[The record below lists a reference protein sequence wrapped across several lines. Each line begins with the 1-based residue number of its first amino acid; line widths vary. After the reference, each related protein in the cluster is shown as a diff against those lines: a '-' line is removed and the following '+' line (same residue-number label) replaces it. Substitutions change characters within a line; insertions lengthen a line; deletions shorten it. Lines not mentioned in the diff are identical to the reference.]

1 MRRLPCATAMLP
13 PTIAATW
20 PRSSRRA
27 PSGKRSRGG
36 VDGADLGQADHRLG
50 QRRKLRARSRG
61 TAAPR
66 PLPSRRSGP
75 HGHPRRLRHGQLR
88 RLHRHLRRHG
98 DQELHDAR
106 RPSGRRCDRDRR
118 GAVRQRRAP
127 SAPEGLRGD
136 PCAPVR
142 LLHPGNADEREAP
155 ARAQSRADRRGNPA
169 RAPGE
174 HLPVHRLRQHRRGR
188 SRGREGGG
196 RHVSETTVAPGH
208 ALTVDEQEVKPGFI
222 GQNVPRK
229 EDQRLVQG
237 EGVFV
242 DDVKRHGMAY
252 VHFVRSPYAHA
263 AITRI
268 DVSKAAELEGVYG
281 TLIGEEVA
289 ATTDPFFQI
298 APPPGGQVKDFALA
312 VGRVRHVGEPVV
324 AVAAATRELARD
336 AAELVEVDYEPLE
349 AVLDPE
355 HAADPETPL
364 LHEDVGSNVIW
375 SGDFDYGDYEAA
387 LAEADKVVRIK
398 RLHFHRFSSTP
409 LETSGAVV
417 EYNRGTTQWT
427 IHSNNQFPGFAIIMM
442 APALKVGMDK
452 LRFVSQ
458 DIGGGF
464 GNKICTHPQLVAMC
478 LLARKLNRAVNWTE
492 WRTDQHTANSH
503 GNERVFLDVEVPVK
517 ADGTMLGFKAR
528 MIDDCGAYTRYEPL
542 GCIIWAQVTPGC
554 YRWRHVRVDFSQVC
568 TNKSPCGPN
577 RGYSRMQH
585 LWFTERIID
594 IVAKELDVDPVEIR
608 KRNYIRADEMPYETP
623 NGCVYDSGDYA
634 RCLDEALKLVGYD
647 TIEQKRRD
655 AESRGRLL
663 GVGIGSTLDSGT
675 NNFGQSTLVNPELQF
690 SGNNEVATVKLDI
703 FGEIVVTLGT
713 TPQGQSH
720 ETTAAQVVADIL
732 GCSIDDVNV
741 RAGHDSYWN
750 SHAGFSGTYASQFA
764 VTGLG
769 AVKGATE
776 MLAEQM
782 KKLASVVL
790 GCSPDDIELAEG
802 QARMKANPEAALPF
816 MALGAIINANN
827 AGLPEDLDVTLNCRF
842 VYRPPFD
849 PPDVERKFGNL
860 TLTYAA
866 QVHVAVVEVDPET
879 GVYEIVDYAAVDDC
893 GVRINP
899 QVVEGQ
905 VMGATAQAL
914 GAATHET
921 FTYDEDGNLLT
932 PNFYDYHVPHALDMP
947 PIKTGYV
954 ESASPFTS
962 MGTKGM
968 GEGGGAG
975 IHAVCAALQDALR
988 AQGNAIV
995 YDSSNPYHRV
1005 WELLSNPDE
1014 SRRRVTVDAA

>member
-1 MRRLPCATAMLP
+1 M
-13 PTIAATW
+13 
-20 PRSSRRA
+20 
-27 PSGKRSRGG
+27 
-36 VDGADLGQADHRLG
+36 
-50 QRRKLRARSRG
+50 
-61 TAAPR
+61 
-66 PLPSRRSGP
+66 
-75 HGHPRRLRHGQLR
+75 
-88 RLHRHLRRHG
+88 
-98 DQELHDAR
+98 
-106 RPSGRRCDRDRR
+106 
-118 GAVRQRRAP
+118 
-127 SAPEGLRGD
+127 
-136 PCAPVR
+136 
-142 LLHPGNADEREAP
+142 
-155 ARAQSRADRRGNPA
+155 
-169 RAPGE
+169 
-174 HLPVHRLRQHRRGR
+174 
-188 SRGREGGG
+188 
-196 RHVSETTVAPGH
+196 SETTVTPDQPI
-208 ALTVDEQEVKPGFI
+208 TVEKEETAPGFI

-229 EDQRLVQG
+229 EDRRLVEGQ
-237 EGVFV
+237 GVFV
-242 DDVKRHGMAY
+242 DDIKRHGMAY
-252 VHFVRSPYAHA
+252 VHYVRSPYAHA

-268 DVSKAAELEGVYG
+268 DVSKATELEGVYG

-289 ATTDPFFQI
+289 AETDAFFQI
-298 APPPGGQVKDFALA
+298 APPPGGDLKDYALA

-324 AVAAATRELARD
+324 VVAAASRELARD
-336 AAELVEVDYEPLE
+336 AAELVEVDYEPLGT
-349 AVLDPE
+349 VLDTE
-355 HAADPETPL
+355 TAAEPGTTQ
-364 LHEDVGSNVIW
+364 LHDEVPNNTIW
-375 SGDFDYGDYEAA
+375 QGNFDYGDFDAA

-417 EYNRGTTQWT
+417 EYNRGTGQWT
-427 IHSNNQFPGFAIIMM
+427 IHCNNQFPGFAIIMM
-442 APALKVGMDK
+442 APALKVGLDK
-452 LRFVSQ
+452 LRFVTQ

-594 IVAKELDVDPVEIR
+594 IVAKELDIDPVEIR

-634 RCLDEALKLVGYD
+634 RCLDEALKLVDYD
-647 TIEQKRRD
+647 SIEEKRRD
-655 AESRGRLL
+655 AESRGKLL

-720 ETTAAQVVADIL
+720 ETTAAQVVSDIL
-732 GCSIDDVNV
+732 KVSPDDVNV

-776 MLAEQM
+776 MLAGQI
-782 KKLASVVL
+782 LQIGAAVL
-790 GCSPDDIELAEG
+790 GADSTDEVELDG
-802 QARMKANPEAALPF
+802 GFVKRKDNPEAALPF
-816 MALGAIINANN
+816 MACGAIVNANN
-827 AGLPEDLDVTLNCRF
+827 AVLPLELRELTLNCRY
-842 VYRPPFD
+842 VYVPPHQM
-849 PPDVERKFGNL
+849 PDQERKYGNL
-860 TLTYAA
+860 TLTYATQIHA
-866 QVHVAVVEVDPET
+866 CVVEVDPET
-879 GVYEIVDYAAVDDC
+879 GVYEIVDYGAVDDC

-899 QVVEGQ
+899 QIVEGQ
-905 VMGATAQAL
+905 VQGATAQAI
-914 GAATHET
+914 GAATHEI
-921 FTYDEDGNLLT
+921 FPYDEDGNLLT

-947 PIKTGYV
+947 PLKTAYV
-954 ESASPFTS
+954 ESPSPFTPL
-962 MGTKGM
+962 GAKGM

-975 IHAVCAALQDALR
+975 LSAVASALQDALR
-988 AQGNAIV
+988 GSGSPIV
-995 YDSSNPYHRV
+995 SDSSNPYNTV
-1005 WELLSNPDE
+1005 WELLQNPEE
-1014 SRRRVTVDAA
+1014 SRQLVEVEER

>member
-1 MRRLPCATAMLP
+1 M
-13 PTIAATW
+13 
-20 PRSSRRA
+20 
-27 PSGKRSRGG
+27 
-36 VDGADLGQADHRLG
+36 
-50 QRRKLRARSRG
+50 
-61 TAAPR
+61 
-66 PLPSRRSGP
+66 
-75 HGHPRRLRHGQLR
+75 
-88 RLHRHLRRHG
+88 
-98 DQELHDAR
+98 
-106 RPSGRRCDRDRR
+106 
-118 GAVRQRRAP
+118 
-127 SAPEGLRGD
+127 
-136 PCAPVR
+136 
-142 LLHPGNADEREAP
+142 
-155 ARAQSRADRRGNPA
+155 
-169 RAPGE
+169 
-174 HLPVHRLRQHRRGR
+174 
-188 SRGREGGG
+188 
-196 RHVSETTVAPGH
+196 SETTVTTDQPITLG
-208 ALTVDEQEVKPGFI
+208 EQEVAPGFI

-229 EDQRLVQG
+229 EDRRLVQG

-252 VHFVRSPYAHA
+252 VHFARSPYAHA
-263 AITRI
+263 AIARI
-268 DVSKAAELEGVYG
+268 DVSRALELEGVYG

-289 ATTDPFFQI
+289 AETDAFFQI
-298 APPPGGQVKDFALA
+298 APPPGGDLKDYALA

-349 AVLDPE
+349 PVLDPE
-355 HAADPETPL
+355 SAAAPDMPQ
-364 LHEDVGSNVIW
+364 LHDEVPSNTIW
-375 SGDFDYGDYEAA
+375 QGNFDYGDYDAA

-417 EYNRGTTQWT
+417 EYNRGTGQWT

-442 APALKVGMDK
+442 APALRVGMDK

-464 GNKICTHPQLVAMC
+464 GNKICTHVQLVAMC
-478 LLARKLNRAVNWTE
+478 LLARKLRRAVNWTE

-517 ADGTMLGFKAR
+517 ADGTLLGFKAR

-594 IVAKELDVDPVEIR
+594 IVAHELRVDPVEIR

-634 RCLDEALKLVGYD
+634 RCLDEALALIEYD
-647 TIEQKRRD
+647 GIEAKRRD

-675 NNFGQSTLVNPELQF
+675 NNFGQATLVNPELQF

-732 GCSIDDVNV
+732 QVSPDDVNV

-776 MLAEQM
+776 TLAGQI
-782 KKLASVVL
+782 KQIGAAIL
-790 GCSPDDIELAEG
+790 GADSPDDVELG
-802 QARMKANPEAALPF
+802 GGFVKRKDNPEAALPF
-816 MALGAIINANN
+816 MACGAIVNANN
-827 AGLPEDLDVTLNCRF
+827 AVLPLELRELTLNCRY
-842 VYRPPFD
+842 VYVPPHQM
-849 PPDVERKFGNL
+849 PDQERKYGNL
-860 TLTYAA
+860 TLTYATQIHA
-866 QVHVAVVEVDPET
+866 CVVEVDPET
-879 GVYEIVDYAAVDDC
+879 GVYEIVDYGAVDDC

-899 QVVEGQ
+899 QIVEGQ
-905 VMGATAQAL
+905 VQGATAQAI

-921 FTYDEDGNLLT
+921 FVYDEDGNLLT

-947 PIKTGYV
+947 PLKTAYI
-954 ESASPFTS
+954 ESPSPFTPL
-962 MGTKGM
+962 GAKGM

-975 IHAVCAALQDALR
+975 LSAVASALQDALR
-988 AQGNAIV
+988 GSGRPIV
-995 YDSSNPYHRV
+995 SDSSNPYNTV
-1005 WELLSNPDE
+1005 WELLRNPEE
-1014 SRRRVTVDAA
+1014 SRQLVEVEDR